1 MSDQISTAFVK
12 EFGRTVQLLAQ
23 ETGQKFRKAVMV
35 EPVRAEFHFFEQVA
49 ATAAIRTATRHA
61 DSPLINT
68 IHERRRVGLINVE
81 WGDLIDDFDRVRL
94 LIDPQAPM
102 TRNAGLAVG
111 REMDDIVIERFFADA
126 ATGKEGS
133 GTATFPA
140 ANVVAADFDG
150 DTVDEGLTIEK
161 MREAR
166 KLLKQ
171 NFVDLDLEPTWLALD
186 AEREDDLLGTTEVTS
201 MDFNT
206 VRALVNGDVDRFMG
220 FQFIKTER
228 LLTDSSGFLRVPVWT
243 PSGMGMAMGMEP
255 NSQAARRADKRF
267 SIYVFWSMVVGSTR
281 LEEAKVI
288 EIKCA

>member
-12 EFGRTVQLLAQ
+12 EFGRTVQILAQ

-133 GTATFPA
+133 GVTTFPA

-228 LLTDSSGFLRVPVWT
+228 LELDSNSFLRVPVWT

-267 SIYVFWSMVVGSTR
+267 SIYVFWSMVVGATR

>member
-133 GTATFPA
+133 GVATFPV

>member
-12 EFGRTVQLLAQ
+12 EFGRTVQLLSQ
-23 ETGQKFRKAVMV
+23 EKGQKFRKAVMI
-35 EPVRAEFHFFEQVA
+35 EPVRAEFHFFEQIGP
-49 ATAAIRTATRHA
+49 TAAVRTATRHA

-68 IHERRRVGLINVE
+68 VHARRRVGLINVE

-102 TRNAGLAVG
+102 TMNAGMAVG
-111 REMDDIVIERFFADA
+111 RELDDIVIEKFFADA

-140 ANVVAADFDG
+140 GNVVAADFDG

-171 NFVDLDLEPTWLALD
+171 NLVDLDMEPVWLALD

-220 FQFIKTER
+220 MQFIKTER
-228 LLTDSSGFLRVPVWT
+228 LETDGSGFLRVPVWT
-243 PSGMGMAMGMEP
+243 PSGMGLAMGMEP
-255 NSQAARRADKRF
+255 NSQAARRPDKRF
-267 SIYVFWSMVVGSTR
+267 SIYVFWSMVAGCTR
-281 LEEAKVI
+281 LEEEKVI